1 MVWPRVWRPVYH
13 LRAMP
18 HKTNQSLLSR
28 RQFAGLAAAS
38 VSVLSAQSK
47 KQYPI
52 GLQQTAVGR
61 NIQQDLNGTLRAIAK
76 MGYDLIE
83 FSAGTFMN
91 WTPEQA
97 RQVRALLDELN
108 LKCRSTHNEIVSF
121 SGDGLSKSIEL
132 NQIIGSDT
140 LVSVRGP
147 GPTPGGAARGG
158 TPAAPPTLDAWKR
171 FSEQLSQAADRIR
184 SAKMTLGFH
193 NHAIEFQ
200 PVEGTRPIDILAAN
214 KDITSFHLNI
224 GLCLQGGGDPIAF
237 INQVPGRIQSMLI
250 QDYKGQARWKEIF
263 SAAEGKGG
271 IQFYLIQRT
280 DGLFLVERQGDD
292 LLDYAQKDL
301 AYFRQ
306 LHG

>member
-1 MVWPRVWRPVYH
+1 MSD
-13 LRAMP
+13 RA
-18 HKTNQSLLSR
+18 KQALLSR
-28 RQFAGLAAAS
+28 RQFALLAAAS
-38 VSVLSAQSK
+38 AARLNSQTNRRF
-47 KQYPI
+47 PI

-61 NIQQDLNGTLRAIAK
+61 NIQQDLTGTLRAVAK
-76 MGYDLIE
+76 MGYDIIE

-91 WTPEQA
+91 WTPDQA
-97 RQVRALLDELN
+97 RQVRALLDDLN

-147 GPTPGGAARGG
+147 APGGGRGPARGG

-171 FSEQLSQAADRIR
+171 FSEQLSQAAGRIR
-184 SAKMTLGFH
+184 SAKMSLGFH
-193 NHAIEFQ
+193 NHGIEFE

-224 GLCLQGGGDPIAF
+224 GLCLQAGGDPIAF
-237 INQVPGRIQSMLI
+237 IQQCPGRIQSLLV

-263 SAAEGKGG
+263 SAAEGAGRL
-271 IQFYLIQRT
+271 QFYLLQRT
-280 DGLFLVERQGDD
+280 DGLFLVEREGND
-292 LLDYAQKDL
+292 LLDFAQKDL
-301 AYFRQ
+301 QYFRQ